1 MNLDVACSID
11 AIRQQLK
18 KLPASPHLYDRLHR
32 LETERAQTTGRPY
45 RSSVTTLLTSVRK
58 RIEKRGKHSIQRRK
72 DGRAKANG
80 GSGRPG
86 RKDGRAKANG
96 GSGRK
101 DGRAKANGGS
111 GRTDYRNNVR
121 GGIGRETKNTFA
133 DSVKARTSE
142 DHIARCEGH
151 ELRDFWWAH
160 WADAAVLASCCASHE
175 AAMHTFWSDEE
186 WMLQIAASTTGMH
199 A

>member
-1 MNLDVACSID
+1 MTNSINLLI
-11 AIRQQLK
+11 
-18 KLPASPHLYDRLHR
+18 
-32 LETERAQTTGRPY
+32 
-45 RSSVTTLLTSVRK
+45 
-58 RIEKRGKHSIQRRK
+58 
-72 DGRAKANG
+72 AKANG
-80 GSGRPG
+80 GSGL
-86 RKDGRAKANG
+86 
-96 GSGRK
+96 
-101 DGRAKANGGS
+101 
-111 GRTDYRNNVR
+111 TDYRNTCNVR

-133 DSVKARTSE
+133 DSVKTRTSE

>member
-45 RSSVTTLLTSVRK
+45 RSSVTTLLTSLRK
-58 RIEKRGKHSIQRRK
+58 RIEKRGKHSIQRKKRIDYRSK
-72 DGRAKANG
+72 V
-80 GSGRPG
+80 
-86 RKDGRAKANG
+86 NG

-133 DSVKARTSE
+133 DSVKTHTSE